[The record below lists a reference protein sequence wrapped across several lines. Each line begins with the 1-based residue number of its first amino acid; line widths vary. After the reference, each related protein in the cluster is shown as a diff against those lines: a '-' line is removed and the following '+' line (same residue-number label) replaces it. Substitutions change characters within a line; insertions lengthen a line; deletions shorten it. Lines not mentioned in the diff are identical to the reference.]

1 MQKIPLTTATPDMVL
16 GRDIFR
22 DDNASGPPICG
33 RGIKLTSSLID
44 RLKRMGVQSI
54 TVEGNPIRMAGDR
67 SPEEILQA
75 LDERFRKV
83 EGDPLT
89 VRLKNVYRQFY
100 AKIPGE

>member
-1 MQKIPLTTATPDMVL
+1 MQKIPLTMAIPDMVL
-16 GRDIFR
+16 GRDILR

-54 TVEGNPIRMAGDR
+54 TVEGNPISMAGDR
-67 SPEEILQA
+67 SHEEILKA

-100 AKIPGE
+100 GKNSGE